1 MSCFPSL
8 PVWLDSSNNNNNN
21 KEEEKKL
28 LIVGR
33 LTTELLFQFTKVVSG
48 VNDATG
54 TANVTITRDAALPVV
69 DSSDGGSGG
78 NDHKGLVL
86 GQDFLAPTNSSPQ
99 GSGLACLLQ
108 APNGRNQ
115 GPRSPSRLG
124 WLYLFPERILFLP
137 F

>member
-8 PVWLDSSNNNNNN
+8 PVWLDNNI
-21 KEEEKKL
+21 KEDEKKL

-33 LTTELLFQFTKVVSG
+33 LSTELLFQFTKVVSG

-78 NDHKGLVL
+78 NDHMGLVL
-86 GQDFLAPTNSSPQ
+86 GQDFLATNSNSSPQ

-137 F
+137 Y